1 MSNSRSSKIASCIIA
16 CIAILMTFVFVYPLY
31 YSIMASFSNS
41 NELMR
46 YTGFLVKPIGFS
58 VAAYKEVISNS
69 LITNGLKNTFTIMVV
84 SLIINM
90 VLTSSAA
97 YFFSRKD
104 IMLKK
109 ALFMFVLI
117 TMFVNGGMVPFYLTV
132 KGLGLDNTFWAVILP
147 GAVNT
152 FNLIILKTGFE
163 SIPDSLIEAAK
174 VDGGNDFLV
183 FFKIVLP
190 LFKSTLAVIFLYYA
204 VSNWNSWFYASIFL
218 REKTL
223 QPLQLILRQI
233 LLANN
238 TDSMVGGASTN
249 DAESFS
255 ESLKYAVICIST
267 LPIMVIY
274 PFLQKYFVSGIM
286 TGAVK
291 G

>member
-1 MSNSRSSKIASCIIA
+1 MSNSKSYRFVNVIIIG
-16 CIAILMTFVFVYPLY
+16 IAILLTIVFVYPLY

-46 YTGFLVKPIGFS
+46 YSGLLIRPIGFS
-58 VAAYKEVISNS
+58 LAAYKEVLTNN
-69 LITNGLKNTFTIMVV
+69 LIMSGLQNTFMIMTV
-84 SLIINM
+84 SLVFNM

-109 ALFMFVLI
+109 ALFMYVLI
-117 TMFVNGGMVPFYLTV
+117 TMFVNGGMIPFYLTV
-132 KGLGLDNTFWAVILP
+132 KSLGIDNTFWAVILP

-163 SIPDSLIEAAK
+163 TIPDSLIEAAK

-190 LFKSTLAVIFLYYA
+190 LFKSNLAVIFLYYA

-218 REKTL
+218 RDKNL

-233 LLANN
+233 LLSNN

-255 ESLKYAVICIST
+255 ESLKYAVICVST
-267 LPIMVIY
+267 LPIIAIF